1 MACENQVVNTIFQ
14 TLDQK
19 LARDILVLDVRALTT
34 MTDYF
39 VLATGGSDRQVQ
51 ALCDHVEDALA
62 KQGIYPTNKEG
73 YRSGEWVLLG
83 FDDAVVHIFQE
94 ETRDFY
100 QLERI
105 WQDAGVVD
113 MFDLAAGDEAKKQ

>member
-1 MACENQVVNTIFQ
+1 MACENQMVNTIFQ

-62 KQGIYPTNKEG
+62 KQGGYPTNKEG

-105 WQDAGVVD
+105 WQDAGMID
-113 MFDLAAGDEAKKQ
+113 MSDLVAEDEAKKQ